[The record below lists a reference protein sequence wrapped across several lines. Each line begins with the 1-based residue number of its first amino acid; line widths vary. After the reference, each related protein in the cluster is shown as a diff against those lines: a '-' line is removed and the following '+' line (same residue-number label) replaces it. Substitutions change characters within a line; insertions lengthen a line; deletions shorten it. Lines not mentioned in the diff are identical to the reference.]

1 MATSELSGSPTM
13 IEWISAQNVVLWWLA
28 LGSALTFIGT
38 LVLVPIL
45 VIRIPEDYFVSRKR
59 SRSGWRSLHP
69 VPGLALLVAKNVC
82 GVLVIVA
89 GVAMLLLPGQG
100 ILTIVLGIMLLNFP
114 GKYRLERRVARMR
127 PVARSINWMRAR
139 AGHPPL
145 KIGPVRRRQAA
156 VVPVGGK
163 SPNSVS

>member
-1 MATSELSGSPTM
+1 M
-13 IEWISAQNVVLWWLA
+13 IDWIRAQNMVLWWLA

-45 VIRIPEDYFVSRKR
+45 VTRIPEDYFVSNKR
-59 SRSGWRSLHP
+59 SRSHWRSMHP

-82 GVLVIVA
+82 GAILVLA
-89 GVAMLLLPGQG
+89 GLAMLVLPGQG

-114 GKYRLERRVARMR
+114 GKYRLERRLARLR
-127 PVARSINWMRAR
+127 PVARSINWIRHR

-145 KIGPVRRRQAA
+145 KVGPVRQRRPAGM
-156 VVPVGGK
+156 PIGRK
-163 SPNSVS
+163 SPGSVS

>member
-1 MATSELSGSPTM
+1 MA
-13 IEWISAQNVVLWWLA
+13 LWWLA

-45 VIRIPEDYFVSRKR
+45 VIRIPQDYFVSRKR
-59 SRSGWRSLHP
+59 STSGWRLLHP

-82 GVLVIVA
+82 GLILILA
-89 GVAMLLLPGQG
+89 GVAMLVLPGQG
-100 ILTIVLGIMLLNFP
+100 MLTIVLGIMLMNFP

-145 KIGPVRRRQAA
+145 KVGYVRPHRSTA
-156 VVPVGGK
+156 GK
-163 SPNSVS
+163 TGQKTARSVS

>member
-1 MATSELSGSPTM
+1 M
-13 IEWISAQNVVLWWLA
+13 IDWIRAQNMVLWWLA

-45 VIRIPEDYFVSRKR
+45 VARIPEDYFVSSKR
-59 SRSGWRSLHP
+59 SRSHWRSMHP

-82 GVLVIVA
+82 GAILVLA
-89 GVAMLLLPGQG
+89 GLAMLVLPGQG

-114 GKYRLERRVARMR
+114 GKYRLERRLARLR
-127 PVARSINWMRAR
+127 PVARSINWMRNR

-145 KIGPVRRRQAA
+145 KVGPVRPLSSAG
-156 VVPVGGK
+156 VPIGRK
-163 SPNSVS
+163 SPGSVS

>member
-1 MATSELSGSPTM
+1 M
-13 IEWISAQNVVLWWLA
+13 IDWIRSHDIVLWWLA

-45 VIRIPEDYFVSRKR
+45 VVRIPQDYFVSRKR
-59 SRSGWRSLHP
+59 SRSTWRSMHP

-82 GVLVIVA
+82 GLVLILA
-89 GVAMLLLPGQG
+89 GVAMLVLPGQG
-100 ILTIVLGIMLLNFP
+100 MLTIVLGIMLLNFP

-139 AGHPPL
+139 GGHPPL
-145 KIGPVRRRQAA
+145 K
-156 VVPVGGK
+156 VG
-163 SPNSVS
+163 

>member
-1 MATSELSGSPTM
+1 MA
-13 IEWISAQNVVLWWLA
+13 LWWLA

-59 SRSGWRSLHP
+59 GRSSWRSMHP

-82 GVLVIVA
+82 GAILVLA
-89 GVAMLLLPGQG
+89 GLAMLVLPGQG

-114 GKYRLERRVARMR
+114 GKYRLERRLARLR
-127 PVARSINWMRAR
+127 PVARSINWIRDR

-145 KIGPVRRRQAA
+145 KVGPVRRRRSGG
-156 VVPVGGK
+156 VPIGRK
-163 SPNSVS
+163 SPGSVS

>member
-1 MATSELSGSPTM
+1 MA
-13 IEWISAQNVVLWWLA
+13 LWWLA

-45 VIRIPEDYFVSRKR
+45 VIRIPQDYFVSRKR
-59 SRSGWRSLHP
+59 STSGWRLLHP

-82 GVLVIVA
+82 GLILILA
-89 GVAMLLLPGQG
+89 GVAMLVLPGQG
-100 ILTIVLGIMLLNFP
+100 MLTIVLGIMLLNFP

-127 PVARSINWMRAR
+127 PVARSINWMRNR

-145 KIGPVRRRQAA
+145 KVGYVRPRRSAGVPIGR
-156 VVPVGGK
+156 K
-163 SPNSVS
+163 SPTSVS